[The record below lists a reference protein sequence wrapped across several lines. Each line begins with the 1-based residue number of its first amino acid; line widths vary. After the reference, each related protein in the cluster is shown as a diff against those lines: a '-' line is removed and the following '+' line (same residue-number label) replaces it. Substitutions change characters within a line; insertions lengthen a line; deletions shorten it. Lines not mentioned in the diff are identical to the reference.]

1 MKDAV
6 VDIRQYFQPVFRTP
20 PWKVKLGVGSFLT
33 FEFGPRVRAHGH
45 VRGQWHLWIYLSN
58 WKLLRGNRQL
68 VDSDADRNLIT
79 VATRRL
85 EEKALTNLDFNA
97 DTRETTFSFD
107 DFRLVVS
114 PADYLDHPD
123 DRDNYWMFFMPKNE
137 VLTVGPAGIRVE
149 QGDAPRPLIDEKKQE
164 MEISEINPKR
174 DIRLSDKDV

>member
-1 MKDAV
+1 MKDTV
-6 VDIRQYFQPVFRTP
+6 VDIRQYFQPVFRTA

-58 WKLLRGNRQL
+58 WKLFRGNRQL
-68 VDSDADRNLIT
+68 VDSDADRKLIA
-79 VATRRL
+79 VSTRRL

-97 DTRETTFSFD
+97 HTQETTFFFD

-114 PADYLDHPD
+114 PADYLDRPD
-123 DRDNYWMFFMPKNE
+123 DRDNYWMFFMPENE

-149 QGDAPRPLIDEKKQE
+149 QGDAPRSSIDEKKQE
-164 MEISEINPKR
+164 MKISEIAPKR